1 MRYKGISLWG
11 LTVGGDGDGD
21 GVNYNNDVDLDRRR
35 RENWSLDRRGQAV
48 AGRRGKALSMKLK
61 VLPAAKVCHPP
72 GARKRIDRS
81 GNLRRAWSV
90 SLS

>member
-35 RENWSLDRRGQAV
+35 RVNWNIDRRGQAV
-48 AGRRGKALSMKLK
+48 GGRRGKALSMNLQ
-61 VLPAAKVCHPP
+61 VLPAVPVSHPP

-90 SLS
+90 SLA